1 MGIGACD
8 GVKLGSTGLV
18 GSSVGSGVTSA
29 RLQAVNESNSNPPM
43 SQGRNLFMVSILFYK
58 IDILIIS

>member
-1 MGIGACD
+1 VGVGACD
-8 GVKLGSTGLV
+8 GVRLGRIGVV
-18 GSSVGSGVTSA
+18 GASVGSGVTSA

-43 SQGRNLFMVSILFYK
+43 SHGRNLFIVSILFYK